1 MSIQLYKVAVCRNQ
15 QINTCNIT
23 YSDEDNDNDDDKS
36 DKIKLTVKYCFNI
49 KGATF
54 IFTMTLTVVHS
65 IILYRVVRKNRCYIS
80 ANNV

>member
-54 IFTMTLTVVHS
+54 IFTMTLTVVQLFYNPVPSCSEEQMLH
-65 IILYRVVRKNRCYIS
+65 IRK
-80 ANNV
+80 